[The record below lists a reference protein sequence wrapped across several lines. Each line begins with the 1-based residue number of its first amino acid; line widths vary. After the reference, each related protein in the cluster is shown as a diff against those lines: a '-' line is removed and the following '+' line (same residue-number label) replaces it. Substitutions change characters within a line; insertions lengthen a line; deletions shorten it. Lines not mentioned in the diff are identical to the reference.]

1 MPRITKLIILACL
14 VLYVCGDQIVPA
26 AFQKIFPKAGATK
39 VKALTTNVNKQT
51 VIAKAKEVVKKWMPN
66 WVEVSPM
73 VVDYEAQAKAKAAA
87 QKKALTFI
95 DYRFSL
101 KKYINYVYNQAVST
115 KYLTLAE
122 ADSMRTLLWSTDKK
136 AKNDWS
142 VASVNFMTEASK
154 KIQKTPSFQQ
164 KITDFTGNFAKANPK
179 DYANLKWTF

>member
-1 MPRITKLIILACL
+1 MARTTNLILLACL

-39 VKALTTNVNKQT
+39 IKELTTNVNKQT
-51 VIAKAKEVVKKWMPN
+51 AVAKAKEVVKNWMGN
-66 WVEVSPM
+66 WVE
-73 VVDYEAQAKAKAAA
+73 DKKITGDIDAYARAKAAA
-87 QKKALTFI
+87 RTKALSFV

-101 KKYINYVYNQAVST
+101 KKYINNIYNQAVST

-122 ADSMRTLLWSTDKK
+122 ADSIRKLLWTEDKK

-142 VASVNFMTEASK
+142 VTSVNFMTEASK

-164 KITDFTGNFAKANPK
+164 KITDFTGNFAKSNPK

>member
-1 MPRITKLIILACL
+1 MARLTNLIVLACL

-73 VVDYEAQAKAKAAA
+73 IVDFEAQAKAKAAA

-101 KKYINYVYNQAVST
+101 KKYINNIYNQAVST

-122 ADSMRTLLWSTDKK
+122 ADSMRTLLWTEDKK

-142 VASVNFMTEASK
+142 VTSVNFMTEASK

-164 KITDFTGNFAKANPK
+164 KIADFTGNFAKSNPK